1 MESKKTNRANLEIK
15 RGIFLRIGFII
26 ALALTL
32 LAFEWRTS
40 KNAGRLNYI
49 KDWEEVD
56 ELLPVRF
63 KLQ

>member
-15 RGIFLRIGFII
+15 KGIFLRIGFII

-40 KNAGRLNYI
+40 NKMASINYSQG
-49 KDWEEVD
+49 WEVVD
-56 ELLPVRF
+56 E
-63 KLQ
+63 Q